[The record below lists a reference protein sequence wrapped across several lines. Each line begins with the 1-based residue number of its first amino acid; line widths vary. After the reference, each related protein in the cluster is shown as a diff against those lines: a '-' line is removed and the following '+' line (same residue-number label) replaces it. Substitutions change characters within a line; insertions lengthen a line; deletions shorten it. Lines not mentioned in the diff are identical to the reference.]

1 MNKNK
6 KVKPVLGRD
15 YKVAEGFPT
24 FNSLDEFFK
33 WENECRKDALETIK
47 RDNKICPED
56 DYETC
61 EAKITTVISFY
72 YTHRLDAWNY
82 FKSIFNDIPHEY
94 RKQLLMH
101 IFENCVVDSMEFT
114 ELLDSCT
121 ERSVNRMV
129 LSMLGKENERV
140 V

>member
-33 WENECRKDALETIK
+33 WENERRKDALETIK
-47 RDNKICPED
+47 RDNMICHED

-61 EAKITTVISFY
+61 KAKLSAVIILYHS
-72 YTHRLDAWNY
+72 HRLDAWNY
-82 FKSIFNDIPHEY
+82 FKSVFGDIP
-94 RKQLLMH
+94 RKYQKKLLMFV
-101 IFENCVVDSMEFT
+101 FENFVVDGLEFT
-114 ELLDSCT
+114 ELLASCT
-121 ERSVNRMV
+121 ERSVNTVV
-129 LSMLGKENERV
+129 LNVIGRENERV
-140 V
+140 I